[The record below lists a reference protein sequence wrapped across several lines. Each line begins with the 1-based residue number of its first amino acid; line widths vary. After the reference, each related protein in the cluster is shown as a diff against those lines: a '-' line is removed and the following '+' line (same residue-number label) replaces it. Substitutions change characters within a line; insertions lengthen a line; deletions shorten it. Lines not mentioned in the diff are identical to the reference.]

1 MQYRTSRIPV
11 YKQISDILKQEI
23 VNQYNAGDCIPAEL
37 NLANRFS
44 VNRHT
49 VRQAVNELVQEGLVI
64 RMQGKGTIVQDMIS
78 YPINSKTRF
87 TENLSSAGK
96 HSDCRVVRKMHIR
109 ASEQVAKKLL
119 LKPNI
124 KILLI
129 ETLRFVENDP
139 FAMIT
144 HFLPETY
151 YQVYLD
157 YESGSLHTFL
167 NENFGLEL
175 VRSSSS
181 ITATL
186 PTKEDAGYLKMPPN
200 SPVLRVKSINNDAIH
215 NIPIEYSVSRMRGD
229 RVELGVTI

>member
-1 MQYRTSRIPV
+1 
-11 YKQISDILKQEI
+11 
-23 VNQYNAGDCIPAEL
+23 
-37 NLANRFS
+37 
-44 VNRHT
+44 
-49 VRQAVNELVQEGLVI
+49 
-64 RMQGKGTIVQDMIS
+64 
-78 YPINSKTRF
+78 
-87 TENLSSAGK
+87 
-96 HSDCRVVRKMHIR
+96 
-109 ASEQVAKKLL
+109 
-119 LKPNI
+119 
-124 KILLI
+124 
-129 ETLRFVENDP
+129 
-139 FAMIT
+139 MIT